1 MTGRVLV
8 TGADGFIGRHLLQI
22 LSERGI
28 EHRAA
33 SRRRPSCAEQQRI
46 GIGDIGAGTDWREAL
61 DGIDA
66 VVHLAGRAHVLR
78 ESAADPHGEFMRANA
93 DATAT
98 LAAAAAAAGVRRLVY
113 VSTIGVLGHRTTDA
127 PFTSD
132 SLPQPHNTYAES
144 KLAGELA
151 ARSAAEAG
159 VEVVV
164 VRPPLVY
171 GSGVRANFMR
181 LLRWIDRQIPLP
193 LGAVNNRR
201 SLVNVWN
208 LCDLLVT
215 CLDNPAAAGGRWL
228 VSDGEDLSTPELIR
242 RIAAAMGRRVKLPS
256 VPVGLL
262 DLCGRLTGRSVQVS
276 SLCSSLT
283 VDIGRTRRELGWSPS
298 MTLDQAIGR
307 TVAWYLAEGGSRG
320 S

>member
-8 TGADGFIGRHLLQI
+8 TGADGFIGRHLLRI

-28 EHRAA
+28 QHRAA
-33 SRRRPSCAEQQRI
+33 VRRRPSGGDPECVAV
-46 GIGDIGAGTDWREAL
+46 GDIGARTDWREAL
-61 DGIDA
+61 DGVEA

-78 ESAADPHGEFMRANA
+78 EKTVDPYGEFMRANA
-93 DATAT
+93 EGTAT
-98 LAAAAAAAGVRRLVY
+98 LAAAAAVAGVRRLVY
-113 VSTIGVLGHRTTDA
+113 VSSIGVLGNQTTDV
-127 PFTSD
+127 PFRDD
-132 SLPQPHNTYAES
+132 SVPQPHNSYAKS

-151 ARSAAEAG
+151 ARSAADSGLA
-159 VEVVV
+159 VVV

-171 GSGVRANFMR
+171 GSGVAANFLR
-181 LLRWIDRQIPLP
+181 LLRWIDRKIPLP

-215 CLDNPAAAGGRWL
+215 FLDNPAAAGGTWL

-242 RIAAAMGRRVKLPS
+242 RIAAAMGRRVRLPP
-256 VPVGLL
+256 VPVRLL
-262 DLCGRLTGRSVQVS
+262 ELCGRLTGRGMQIS

-283 VDIGRTRRELGWSPS
+283 VDIGRTQRELGWSPS
-298 MTLDQAIGR
+298 VPLNEAIAR